1 MTTAR
6 RKRTAYWAITGL
18 FAGLMVLSGAMY
30 IAGAPMIRE
39 ALTHLGYPAYL
50 LAILGGAK
58 LIGAVALLQTRWPV
72 LREWAYAGFT
82 IDLIGAIASHLFTG
96 DPLGAAFVPA
106 LFLLV
111 LAASYG
117 LQPAESGILT
127 TRESREAAIA
137 A

>member
-6 RKRTAYWAITGL
+6 RKRTAYWGITGS
-18 FAGLMVLSGAMY
+18 FAGLMVLSGALY
-30 IAGAPMIRE
+30 VAGAPMIRE
-39 ALTHLGYPAYL
+39 TLTHLGYPAYL
-50 LAILGGAK
+50 LVILGGAK
-58 LIGAVALLQTRWPV
+58 LIGAVALLQTRSPT

-96 DPLGAAFVPA
+96 DSLGVASVAA

-111 LAASYG
+111 LAASYT
-117 LQPAESGILT
+117 LKPAESGIVAA
-127 TRESREAAIA
+127 RERREADIA